1 VIIINTVGHAIEL
14 ISTLNKLWK
23 ILRLHIFTN
32 PRNLTSE
39 IHVIGYSF
47 FIRSKNSV
55 HLKDFKPRGMTWIY
69 HKGMT
74 SVTRVTL
81 YLSWATL

>member
-1 VIIINTVGHAIEL
+1 MVIINTVGHTIEL
-14 ISTLNKLWK
+14 IFTLNKLWK

-32 PRNLTSE
+32 PHNLTSE

-47 FIRSKNSV
+47 LIQSKNSV
-55 HLKDFKPRGMTWIY
+55 NLKDFKPRGRRWIY

-81 YLSWATL
+81 YLLWATL